1 MMRLPRLPTFTVS
14 VLLALIFGLLPMPA
28 GWALFKPWWLAL
40 VMIYWT
46 LESPQQAGLGRLF
59 LIGLLADLLYGSL
72 LGEQALRLC
81 ILGFLLLRFRARL
94 RFFPMWQQALAVLAL
109 LLNDRMVVLM
119 VRGLSGEGL
128 PPWTFWVAPWIGMAL
143 WPWLF
148 LVLDTARLHSRGKS

>member
-1 MMRLPRLPTFTVS
+1 MRFPRIPVFALS
-14 VLLALIFGLLPMPA
+14 VLVALLFGLLPMPLWAA
-28 GWALFKPWWLAL
+28 GFKPWWLAL
-40 VMIYWT
+40 VMIYWG
-46 LESPQQAGLGRLF
+46 LESPQHGGLGRLF
-59 LIGLLADLLYGSL
+59 LIGLLADVLFGTL

-94 RFFPMWQQALAVLAL
+94 RFFPMWQQSLAVLAL

-128 PPWTFWVAPWIGMAL
+128 PPWDFWIAPWIGMAL

-148 LVLDTARLHSRGKS
+148 LLLDSVRLSSRGKA

>member
-1 MMRLPRLPTFTVS
+1 
-14 VLLALIFGLLPMPA
+14 MPVWAA
-28 GWALFKPWWLAL
+28 GFKPWWLAL
-40 VMIYWT
+40 VMVYWS
-46 LESPQQAGLGRLF
+46 LESPQYAGLGRLF
-59 LIGLLADLLYGSL
+59 LIGLLALFLIGLLADVLFGTL

-94 RFFPMWQQALAVLAL
+94 RFFPMWQQSLAVLAL

-128 PPWTFWVAPWIGMAL
+128 PPWDFWIAPWIGMAL

-148 LVLDTARLHSRGKS
+148 LLLDSVRLSARGKA